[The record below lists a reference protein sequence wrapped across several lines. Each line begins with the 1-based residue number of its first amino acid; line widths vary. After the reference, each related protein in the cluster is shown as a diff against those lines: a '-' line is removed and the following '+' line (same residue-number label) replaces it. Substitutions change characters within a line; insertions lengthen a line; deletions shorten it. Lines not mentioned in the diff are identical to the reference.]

1 MTKQNLTPFV
11 LVVGIAIILQLV
23 LIGLECNQTP
33 GKVAKSF
40 AQAYYYLDADMQ
52 KYLCKALTEER
63 DTVSDYLYQKQFEA
77 SQRGLSTNYLRHKLV
92 HAHLEIVESSADT
105 AKIHL
110 TGATRVCINPLFML
124 VGKFFQLGQDYPVDE
139 TLKLIKEEGR
149 WRVCDSS
156 LDL

>member
-1 MTKQNLTPFV
+1 MTKQNLTPLA

-23 LIGLECNQTP
+23 LIGVDCNRTP
-33 GKVAKSF
+33 GKVAKNF
-40 AQAYYYLDADMQ
+40 AEAYYYLNADMQ
-52 KYLCKALTEER
+52 KYLCKALAEES
-63 DTVSDYLYQKQFEA
+63 DTVSDYLYRKQLEA

-110 TGATRVCINPLFML
+110 SGTTRVCINPVFML
-124 VGKFFQLGQDYPVDE
+124 VGKLFQLGQDYSVDE
-139 TLKLIKEEGR
+139 TLELIKEEGR
-149 WRVCDSS
+149 WRVCSSS

>member
-1 MTKQNLTPFV
+1 MTKQTLTPFA

-23 LIGLECNQTP
+23 LIRVDCSQPP
-33 GKVAKSF
+33 GKVAKNF
-40 AQAYYYLDADMQ
+40 AKAYYYLDADMQ
-52 KYLCKALTEER
+52 KYLCKALTEES

-77 SQRGLSTNYLRHKLV
+77 SQRGLSTNYLRHKLI

-105 AKIHL
+105 TKINL
-110 TGATRVCINPLFML
+110 TGTTRVCINPVFML
-124 VGKFFQLGQDYPVDE
+124 VGKLFKLGQDYPVDE
-139 TLKLIKEEGR
+139 TLKLIKEDGR